1 TITHGGRGRGFSRIM
16 PSFSEELTPD
26 QIDAVVRHLRTLCRD
41 AAWPRGELN
50 LPRPFAT
57 EKAFPESET
66 VITTSIAARG
76 APDVTNDLVYERR
89 FGARNQFELSIPF
102 ASVHDGS
109 GSVARGVGDGGV
121 GLKRVLVAGRTSL
134 LSAQGELVMPT
145 GNKDKGL
152 GAGTA
157 VFEAFGAFAQMLPS
171 DTFVQAQIGTE
182 QPASTDEVPRAMFAR
197 MAFGRSFRE
206 ELGLGRLWTPMFELV
221 SDRDFEDGAKTKL
234 DVLPQFQVTLS
245 RRQHV
250 RVNVGLQ
257 IPVANRA
264 GRSKQ
269 IVFYF
274 LWDWFDGGLLD
285 GWR

>member
-1 TITHGGRGRGFSRIM
+1 MVLRASSCSSCPRGHGSAREIETQTQSQNCAGRKPCVIHPDLRCALITRASVLVLTLAAATAARAQSVARTLTSGEAIFQAGCAGCHGSHGEGGTDATVGFDKPSTFPDFTDCPSATPELEIDWKATITHGGRGRGFSRIM

-66 VITTSIAARG
+66 VVTTSVAARG
-76 APDVTNDLVYERR
+76 APDVTNELVYERR

-109 GSVARGVGDGGV
+109 GTIARGVGDIGI

-145 GNKDKGL
+145 GNKDK
-152 GAGTA
+152 
-157 VFEAFGAFAQMLPS
+157 
-171 DTFVQAQIGTE
+171 
-182 QPASTDEVPRAMFAR
+182 
-197 MAFGRSFRE
+197 
-206 ELGLGRLWTPMFELV
+206 
-221 SDRDFEDGAKTKL
+221 
-234 DVLPQFQVTLS
+234 
-245 RRQHV
+245 
-250 RVNVGLQ
+250 
-257 IPVANRA
+257 
-264 GRSKQ
+264 
-269 IVFYF
+269 
-274 LWDWFDGGLLD
+274 
-285 GWR
+285 